1 MLTQSEPDAEMLGT
15 VPGKELE
22 GLAGLPPPMFLL
34 LLSVSLSASPSFSLF
49 FSWVHN

>member
-22 GLAGLPPPMFLL
+22 GLAGLPPHHGLVCLYPIV
-34 LLSVSLSASPSFSLF
+34 VSSFC
-49 FSWVHN
+49 